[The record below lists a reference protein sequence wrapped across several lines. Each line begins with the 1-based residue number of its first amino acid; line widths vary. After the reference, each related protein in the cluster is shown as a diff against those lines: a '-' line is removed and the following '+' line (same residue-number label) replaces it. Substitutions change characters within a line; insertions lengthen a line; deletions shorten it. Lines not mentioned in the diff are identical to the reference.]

1 MNYVFQFEQKHKKE
15 LEALLTKDPYADD
28 SFARLGYILKE
39 SKPLGLKSGFIIVY
53 FKTDNEKLAVKLLT
67 DLKTIPTCTEL
78 NEADKETA
86 VKNIEAEENNAA
98 SGFGTI
104 FG

>member
-1 MNYVFQFEQKHKKE
+1 MKYLYQFEQKHKKE

-28 SFARLGYILKE
+28 SFARLGYVLKE
-39 SKPLGLKSGFIIVY
+39 SKPLGLKGGFLIVY
-53 FKTDNEKLAVKLLT
+53 FKTEDEKLTAKLLT
-67 DLKTIPTCTEL
+67 ELKSIPSFAEVTP
-78 NEADKETA
+78 ADKETA
-86 VKNIEAEENNAA
+86 LKSIEAEEENAA

>member
-1 MNYVFQFEQKHKKE
+1 MKYLYQFEQKVKKE

-28 SFARLGYILKE
+28 SFARLGYVLKE
-39 SKPLGLKSGFIIVY
+39 SKPLGLKGGFLVVY
-53 FKTDNEKLAVKLLT
+53 FKTSDEKLANKLLGE
-67 DLKTIPTCTEL
+67 LKTISTCAEL
-78 NEADKETA
+78 NATDKETCL
-86 VKNIEAEENNAA
+86 KTIEAEEENAA